1 MKIKLI
7 LFIAIFLLGSMAC
20 WAQEAKLD
28 DILSAYYKAIGIE
41 KMKDWQTITGTG
53 KLIGQG
59 MENSVKFYIKRPGKV
74 RVEVEVQGNK
84 MIQVFDGKQGWS
96 IIPWSGS
103 SDPQDMTADDIKGMK
118 NQADIEGTLYNWKEK
133 GHKAELIGK
142 EDFEGSAVYKIK
154 LTKADGDIETYFI
167 DAENYVPLKMAAIV
181 KIQGNE
187 TESECYFS
195 NYSEF
200 NGVLMAKTNTNKYKG
215 QTVSTMQ
222 LDKMEVNLPVSDSL
236 FVKPV
241 KK

>member
-1 MKIKLI
+1 MKTRLI
-7 LFIAIFLLGSMAC
+7 LFIAISLLGSMAC

-28 DILSAYYKAIGIE
+28 DILSTYYKAIGIE
-41 KMKDWQTITGTG
+41 KMKDWQTIAGTG

-59 MENSVKFYIKRPGKV
+59 MENPVKFYLKRPGKV

-96 IIPWSGS
+96 ITPWSGS

-118 NQADIEGTLYNWKEK
+118 NQADFEGALYNWKEK

-187 TESECYFS
+187 IESECYFS

-222 LDKMEVNLPVSDSL
+222 LDKMDVNLPVSDSL
-236 FVKPV
+236 FIKPL

>member
-1 MKIKLI
+1 MKTKLL
-7 LFIAIFLLGSMAC
+7 LFIAIFILSSMSC
-20 WAQEAKLD
+20 RAQEAKLD

-41 KMKDWQTITGTG
+41 KMKEWQTVTVIAKT
-53 KLIGQG
+53 ISQG
-59 MENSVKFYIKRPGKV
+59 IEYPLKFYMKRPGKL

-103 SDPQDMTADDIKGMK
+103 SDPQDMTADEIKGMK
-118 NQADIEGTLYNWKEK
+118 NQADVEGALYNWKEK

-142 EDFEGSAVYKIK
+142 EDFEGSLVYKIK
-154 LTKADGDIETYFI
+154 LTKEDGDIETWFI
-167 DAENYVPLKMAAIV
+167 DAENYVPLKMAATV

-187 TESECYFS
+187 IESECYFS

-200 NGVLMAKTNTNKYKG
+200 NGVLIAKTNTNKFKG
-215 QTVSTMQ
+215 QTVSQVET
-222 LDKMEVNLPVSDSL
+222 DKMEINIPVSDSL
-236 FVKPV
+236 FVKPL